1 MKLSDVHNRLSPD
14 LQDLSTKVLDLATAS
29 WNAFKHSPEVT
40 QEIAKDPFTGPIK
53 EQSGIA
59 EFLLLLLHICDRVAS
74 AAFRATVAENAA
86 ATLRY
91 SFMGALVGATIPAF
105 VQAACPDEEEEEQE
119 ETQTDLLHLYNAR
132 AIQYGFFALGASQ
145 SSHESDT
152 LLTIASIRLAEALE
166 AAENA
171 DIIRHGV
178 EVVIDSVETL
188 REKLPLKRVI
198 GRMLAGVRE

>member
-1 MKLSDVHNRLSPD
+1 MKLSDVHSRLSPD
-14 LQDLSTKVLDLATAS
+14 LQDLSAKVLDLATAS
-29 WNAFKHSPEVT
+29 WNAFKRSPEVT

-74 AAFRATVAENAA
+74 AAFRATVTEPAA
-86 ATLRY
+86 ATLRS
-91 SFMGALVGATIPAF
+91 SFMSALVGATIPAF
-105 VQAACPDEEEEEQE
+105 VRAACPDEEEEEQE

-132 AIQYGFFALGASQ
+132 AIQYGFFALGAST
-145 SSHESDT
+145 SPHESDA
-152 LLTIASIRLAEALE
+152 LLTVASIRLAEALE

-171 DIIRHGV
+171 DIIGHGV

-198 GRMLAGVRE
+198 GRMIAGAR